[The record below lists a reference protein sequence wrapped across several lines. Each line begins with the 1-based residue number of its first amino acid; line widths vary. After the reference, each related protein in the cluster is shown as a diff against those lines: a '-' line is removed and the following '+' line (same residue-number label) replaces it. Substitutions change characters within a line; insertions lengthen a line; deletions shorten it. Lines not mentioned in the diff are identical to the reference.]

1 MIVCTIHRPIDV
13 TGNPYTCIV
22 FQIPCAKTISYFSV
36 AEGVTASTSLVSLS
50 PSVDVK
56 AR

>member
-22 FQIPCAKTISYFSV
+22 FQIPCANTISYFSV